1 MGGYGSGRPGWKQKA
16 EDCRSIDVNRMSKA
30 GCLKPGHWG
39 GWQWMRDGEVVAK
52 IGLRAETGKLV
63 LDFKVRY
70 GGNDWQDTKQPVP
83 IVWTEC
89 RFGGE
94 RPYFLCP
101 GVVNGQK
108 CGRRVVKLFAGGRY
122 FLCRQC
128 YRLAYR
134 CQSEE
139 RADRMLRRANKRR
152 MALGGEPG
160 TASWITKPKGMWQR
174 TYMQK
179 LIEIRV
185 AEDQANRAF
194 MSRFSKHLSPEE
206 LEMYF

>member
-1 MGGYGSGRPGWKQKA
+1 
-16 EDCRSIDVNRMSKA
+16 
-30 GCLKPGHWG
+30 
-39 GWQWMRDGEVVAK
+39 MRDGEIVAK
-52 IGLRAETGKLV
+52 IGLRAETRKLV

-70 GGNDWQDTKQPVP
+70 GGNDWQETEQPVP
-83 IVWTEC
+83 ITWTPC
-89 RFGGE
+89 RYGGE

-101 GVVNGQK
+101 GVVNGRH

-122 FLCRQC
+122 FLCRHC

-139 RADRMLRRANKRR
+139 CHDRMLRRANKRR

-160 TASWITKPKGMWQR
+160 MASWTTKPKGMWQR

-179 LIEIRV
+179 LIEIRR

-194 MSRFSKHLSPEE
+194 ASRYSKYLSPEE
-206 LEMYF
+206 LRMYFE